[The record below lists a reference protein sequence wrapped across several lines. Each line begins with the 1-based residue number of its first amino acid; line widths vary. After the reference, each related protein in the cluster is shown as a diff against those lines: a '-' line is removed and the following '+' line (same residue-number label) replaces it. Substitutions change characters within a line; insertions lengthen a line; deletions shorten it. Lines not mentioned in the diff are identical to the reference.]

1 MSEMIASYINGFSTA
16 YFIRQSAVIVLM
28 FMIGCLIL
36 LGINKG
42 RLSLYEMLLCFPVG
56 ISAYSL
62 SVFVLLVLGI
72 PFNRISIGCMLLA
85 IVIVSLTGIRK
96 YTVNA
101 LNERGYY
108 GICLITLLFIAAVS
122 VSGLLPVS
130 VSNDSM
136 YYYSMYPHA
145 IAHFGALRMQ
155 FNVFLTD
162 VGQTSAIL
170 NTLPFVF
177 GYNEGFGVQW
187 FLNINTLLIVVY
199 GLYDASSTVMKRKE
213 SCIVT
218 TLMTGILLVSMPY
231 LIMSK
236 WVMSNGYFMC
246 FVFIC
251 TYTAWKYGRSA
262 AGGKDGIYGNKAVL
276 AVLFPMMALLRM
288 EGCIIALVLV
298 LCLATLKGYTGR
310 ELFMIFLLPVLTV
323 SVLYDVRIFVIM
335 SIDAPYTFLTRTKA
349 FIQIVA
355 IVTVSGYVLF
365 LRENVIN
372 RYLFIL
378 IPAGLIFVNGVLFLM
393 NGTLYLENMKT
404 FAANVSNQSGWGLF
418 PMLVI
423 GIYVM
428 CLIAGNGKDDK
439 ELKENEPSSVFC
451 DEDKH
456 LAAGTAFW
464 DLSFVSYILTALAV
478 SFAREDALVE
488 NVADSGNRVMLQV
501 TLIAFF
507 AVAQHLIALIG
518 ENTKT
523 DDKSRS

>member
-36 LGINKG
+36 LWINKG

-96 YTVNA
+96 YKYIDGIRQMKP
-101 LNERGYY
+101 L
-108 GICLITLLFIAAVS
+108 ICLITLLFIALVS

-145 IAHFGALRMQ
+145 ITHFGVLRMQ

-187 FLNINTLLIVVY
+187 FLNINTLLIVAY
-199 GLYDASSTVMKRKE
+199 GLYDASAPVMKRRE
-213 SCIVT
+213 SFIAT
-218 TLMTGILLVSMPY
+218 ALMTGVLLVSMPY

-251 TYTAWKYGRSA
+251 TYTAWKYGRTA
-262 AGGKDGIYGNKAVL
+262 AGGEDSICGNKAVL
-276 AVLFPMMALLRM
+276 AVLFPMTALLRM

-310 ELFMIFLLPVLTV
+310 ELFVIFLLPVLTV
-323 SVLYDVRIFVIM
+323 SVLYDIRIFVIM
-335 SIDAPYTFLTRTKA
+335 NIDAPYTFLTQTKA
-349 FIQIVA
+349 LIQIAA

-365 LRENVIN
+365 LRGKIIN

-378 IPAGLIFVNGVLFLM
+378 IPAGLVCINGVLFMM
-393 NGTLYLENMKT
+393 NGTLYLDNMKT
-404 FAANVSNQSGWGLF
+404 FVANISNQSGWGLF

-439 ELKENEPSSVFC
+439 ELKENESSSVFC
-451 DEDKH
+451 NEDKH

-464 DLSFVSYILTALAV
+464 DLCFVSYILTALAV

-507 AVAQHLIALIG
+507 AVAQHLIALAGNNG
-518 ENTKT
+518 EKDNIIKN
-523 DDKSRS
+523 